1 MKEIEESAIKITPN
15 GILVQN
21 VNEEPGRHTEDI
33 QEIITKVPSWIVRW
47 GITLFF
53 GVLLIVLAI
62 SVLVRYPDMVKA
74 PVKLQSLGNTSS
86 VVANTSGIIT
96 RVFVNKDQP
105 VKNGQAL
112 VEIQNISD
120 RKLYILKAPQDGITG
135 FSAIIQAG
143 AAILSN
149 QEMFRIHPHNEQY
162 FGVIQI
168 TQTNVSKIKKG
179 QDVLINLSNYPSEK
193 YGPLKGKID
202 YVANEPAKNGFFV
215 AKISF
220 DNDAAAYKNI
230 RLANWMTGE
239 AQVITEDVSLQS
251 RILNSITKGI
261 R

>member
-1 MKEIEESAIKITPN
+1 MKEVDESAIKITPN
-15 GILVQN
+15 GILVQK

-74 PVKLQSLGNTSS
+74 QVRLQSSGNISS
-86 VVANTSGIIT
+86 IAANTPGIIT
-96 RVFVNKDQP
+96 RVFVNKDQS
-105 VKNGQAL
+105 VKSGQAV
-112 VEIQNISD
+112 VEIRNTAD
-120 RKLYILKAPQDGITG
+120 KKLYILKAPQEGVVA
-135 FSAIIQAG
+135 FSAIVQAG
-143 AAILSN
+143 TAVLSN
-149 QEMFRIHPHNEQY
+149 QEMVRIHPYNEQF
-162 FGVIQI
+162 FGVVQI
-168 TQTNVSKIKKG
+168 APNNIGKIKEG
-179 QDVLINLSNYPSEK
+179 QDVLINLINYPSEK

-202 YVANEPAKNGFFV
+202 YVATEPAKNGFFI
-215 AKISF
+215 AKITF
-220 DNDAAAYKNI
+220 NNNAAKSKNI
-230 RLANWMTGE
+230 RLGNWMTGE